1 MSSVSAHSTSDEET
15 LTGAL
20 DLGQSPTLSG
30 NEEEVEDD
38 QAGDYSTRMEELL
51 SDGDDEHGDAET
63 DGDDGGFVYDG
74 VDADQV
80 TGENYRDQLRDVLG
94 PDDSYDDSE
103 EQEVEQALLQ
113 ESNSASNDLPRDV
126 PHVDIQLDVSASTSA
141 SLVMSSLPHS
151 RVGSPAPSGPFLRL
165 PKPFLHP
172 NVSRL
177 RSFTPKGSPAPS
189 TGSPHAQAI
198 NSFSPSPS
206 HFSEISRTSS
216 PSTGNNGPLIG
227 QEREVVRWTSLRS
240 AGSHLYNQ
248 NPAKAS
254 SVLGDPITGAPMV
267 MAANGFICVGTDKG
281 RIFVFDFKQTLKCIC
296 GSDVSGSTV
305 GPVSAVALSNDHTY
319 VASGHTTGYI
329 QLFNLKNP
337 EVAARTVTPVT
348 LTSVTS
354 GRQEGHLPGSRI
366 INISFVAGRHT
377 AVVSADEHGLS
388 FYHSLGKVLFVEA
401 SDTIRIFGN
410 YHGEDAPEAGISG
423 HPADPFSQQNAL
435 DRPSFRRRRR
445 LRNTVL
451 AMSTLPLGPLPHPT
465 DAYQIATL
473 LTPTKLVVVGLKPT
487 PKTWLKIMR
496 DEEQLSSP
504 TYRRRGCLAWFPSV
518 QDSSAEKFDKTVGM
532 KSGKQPRR
540 TPTHPILSYSW
551 GSHIYLLRV
560 HEQKIK
566 QTVLNSRTGKM
577 NEMEVGTLV
586 FEEAGKWMMD
596 DAVLAI
602 QWLNV
607 NQIAIF
613 TASALSIYD
622 VHGMKMIEAVRF
634 DSSSLISPSLGF
646 TGNSSISYSE
656 SVGDIAHSIRTYKGK
671 LFLLG
676 RQELFVGT
684 LLSWADRILS
694 FVEQGDFLSAIDLTR
709 TYYTGE
715 APGNRNGLP
724 EDPEERQIVIADKI
738 HDLMVASSRYAF
750 SEDRMT
756 DGTHASLDGRGVDR
770 TSLFEDLV
778 ATCARACI
786 ALDDFDFL
794 FEELF
799 QQYENSGI
807 YRMFLHQLEPFVL
820 DGSIPSVPPRITQ
833 RLVALH
839 EEDGRPDLAE
849 RIIWHIEP
857 SCLDINQA
865 INLCRAHQLWD
876 ALVYVYTRALRD
888 YVSPIIESLALI
900 RSLQQNPAPTDTVI
914 KNAYKI
920 YSYLATVLC
929 GQIYP
934 SQEPMDPDDAS
945 SAKRDVYS
953 FVFCGHS
960 TTWPAEGGSLILTSQ
975 DESGMEPTYPYAR
988 FLLRF
993 DAESFL
999 HCLDMAFE
1007 DSYLHDFSDMS
1018 RLMIVK
1024 ILLDIMSS
1032 EDLSPSDATFM
1043 NIFIARNV
1051 PKYPHHI
1058 EVPPSV
1064 LHNILTA
1071 LATQPEAETREDR
1084 QLAAE
1089 YLLSVYTPHDGDRVL
1104 QLFEDAGFYRI
1115 LRSRYRHER
1124 RWGSLLNA
1132 FLHDPELHPSEIFSG
1147 LEDVIASSARDN
1159 KKQVP
1164 GDVIDILTTSLDQL
1178 LQADVLATASLLDK
1192 HAPQLHETALGRP
1205 PLSDDRDQFIYL
1217 NHLVPDSEY
1226 DQYSTAP
1233 SSPTHINS
1241 RLRHR
1246 FVGLQCHFAPSG
1258 VIPVLK
1264 RLQDS
1269 IDWPTALNICEEAGA
1284 YDAVIWAVNYNGQP
1298 REALSKA
1305 DAFEKQLTL
1314 DLARTLASP
1323 ATGSTDSVNKCLNDL
1338 QAIGRRGISVC
1349 MEHSSSSSPAEVP
1362 LEDIW
1367 YQLLGSQIHTVQTLS
1382 ACCSTGK
1389 GSDAGLEG
1397 EVLSTLRAIVQE
1409 TFASLVS
1416 VSSTQAVSFPRLF
1429 KRLVD
1434 PAIHSGT
1441 TGILYT
1447 EFRTILTG
1455 MLESYRTDGDMLI
1468 ISKHLIDRDV
1478 FDSVELYA
1486 KEKMRGWAPS
1496 CGVCSSC
1503 GRALLP
1509 SQADVEGV
1517 QIRISRTGTIYHLRC
1532 SALDS

>member
-1 MSSVSAHSTSDEET
+1 MSSALAHSASDEDFSPR
-15 LTGAL
+15 AL
-20 DLGQSPTLSG
+20 NLEQSPTFSG

-38 QAGDYSTRMEELL
+38 QAGGYSTRMEELL
-51 SDGDDEHGDAET
+51 SDGDDEHGDAEA
-63 DGDDGGFVYDG
+63 DDDGGFVYDG

-80 TGENYRDQLRDVLG
+80 TGDNYRDQLRDVLG
-94 PDDSYDDSE
+94 PENSYDESE
-103 EQEVEQALLQ
+103 EQEVELVLLQ
-113 ESNSASNDLPRDV
+113 ENNSASNELPRDV

-141 SLVMSSLPHS
+141 SLVMSSFPHS
-151 RVGSPAPSGPFLRL
+151 RVGSPAPSGPFLQF

-172 NVSRL
+172 DVSRL
-177 RSFTPKGSPAPS
+177 RSFTPKASPTPS
-189 TGSPHAQAI
+189 AGSPHAQAL
-198 NSFSPSPS
+198 NSFSPSLS

-216 PSTGNNGPLIG
+216 PSTGNNGLPIV
-227 QEREVVRWTSLRS
+227 QEREVFRWSSLRS
-240 AGSHLYNQ
+240 AGSQLYNQ
-248 NPAKAS
+248 KPAKAS
-254 SVLGDPITGAPMV
+254 SVLGDPIMGAPMV
-267 MAANGFICVGTDKG
+267 LAVNGFICVGTSKG

-296 GSDVSGSTV
+296 GSDTSGSIV
-305 GPVSAVALSNDHTY
+305 GPVSAVALSNDHTFI
-319 VASGHTTGYI
+319 ASGHTTGYI

-348 LTSVTS
+348 SAAVMS
-354 GRQEGHLPGSRI
+354 GRQEGHLTGSRI

-410 YHGEDAPEAGISG
+410 YHGEEASISG
-423 HPADPFSQQNAL
+423 HPADPLSQQNAL
-435 DRPSFRRRRR
+435 DRPSFRRRRQP
-445 LRNTVL
+445 RNTVL
-451 AMSTLPLGPLPHPT
+451 AMSTLPLGPLPHST
-465 DAYQIATL
+465 DAYQIAAL

-504 TYRRRGCLAWFPSV
+504 AYRRRGCLAWFPSV
-518 QDSSAEKFDKTVGM
+518 QDSSTEKSDKTVGM
-532 KSGKQPRR
+532 KNAKSGKLPRY
-540 TPTHPILSYSW
+540 TPTHPVLSYSW
-551 GSHIYLLRV
+551 GSHVYLLRV

-566 QTVLNSRTGKM
+566 QTVSNSRTGKTS
-577 NEMEVGTLV
+577 EIEVGSLV

-607 NQIAIF
+607 NQMAIF
-613 TASALSIYD
+613 TATALSIYD
-622 VHGMKMIEAVRF
+622 VHGMKMVEAVRF
-634 DSSSLISPSLGF
+634 DSSSLVSPSLGS
-646 TGNSSISYSE
+646 TGNGSISYSE
-656 SVGDIAHSIRTYKGK
+656 SVRDIAHSIRTYKGK
-671 LFLLG
+671 FFLLG

-738 HDLMVASSRYAF
+738 YDLMVASSRYAF

-799 QQYENSGI
+799 QQYENAGI

-820 DGSIPSVPPRITQ
+820 NGSISSMPPRITQ

-839 EEDGRPDLAE
+839 EEDGHPDLAE

-865 INLCRAHQLWD
+865 INLCRTHQLWD

-888 YVSPIIESLALI
+888 YVSPIIEFLALI
-900 RSLQQNPAPTDTVI
+900 RSLQQNPAPTHTVI

-934 SQEPMDPDDAS
+934 SQEPMEPEEAS
-945 SAKRDVYS
+945 FAKRDVYS

-960 TTWPAEGGSLILTSQ
+960 TTWPAEGGNLVLTSQ
-975 DESGMEPTYPYAR
+975 DESGTEPTYPYTR
-988 FLLRF
+988 LLLRF

-1051 PKYPHHI
+1051 PKYPYHI
-1058 EVPPSV
+1058 EVAPSV

-1071 LATQPEAETREDR
+1071 LATQPEVETREDR

-1124 RWGSLLNA
+1124 RWGPLLTA

-1147 LEDVIASSARDN
+1147 LEEAIASAARDN

-1164 GDVIDILTTSLDQL
+1164 GDVINVLTTSLDQL
-1178 LQADVLATASLLDK
+1178 LQVDVFATASLLDK
-1192 HAPQLHETALGRP
+1192 HAPQLHETALERP

-1226 DQYSTAP
+1226 DQYSTTP

-1246 FVGLQCHFAPSG
+1246 FVSLQCRFAPAG
-1258 VIPVLK
+1258 VISVLK
-1264 RLQDS
+1264 RLQDG
-1269 IDWPTALNICEEAGA
+1269 IDWPTALSICEEAGA
-1284 YDAVIWAVNYNGQP
+1284 YDAVIWAVNYSGQP
-1298 REALSKA
+1298 QEALSKA
-1305 DAFEKQLTL
+1305 DVFEKQLTL

-1323 ATGSTDSVNKCLNDL
+1323 APGSTDSVNKCLNDL

-1447 EFRTILTG
+1447 EFRAILTG

-1478 FDSVELYA
+1478 FDYVELYA

-1503 GRALLP
+1503 GRTLLP

-1517 QIRISRTGTIYHLRC
+1517 QIRLSRTGTIYHLRC

>member
-1 MSSVSAHSTSDEET
+1 
-15 LTGAL
+15 
-20 DLGQSPTLSG
+20 
-30 NEEEVEDD
+30 
-38 QAGDYSTRMEELL
+38 
-51 SDGDDEHGDAET
+51 
-63 DGDDGGFVYDG
+63 
-74 VDADQV
+74 
-80 TGENYRDQLRDVLG
+80 
-94 PDDSYDDSE
+94 
-103 EQEVEQALLQ
+103 
-113 ESNSASNDLPRDV
+113 
-126 PHVDIQLDVSASTSA
+126 
-141 SLVMSSLPHS
+141 
-151 RVGSPAPSGPFLRL
+151 
-165 PKPFLHP
+165 
-172 NVSRL
+172 
-177 RSFTPKGSPAPS
+177 
-189 TGSPHAQAI
+189 
-198 NSFSPSPS
+198 
-206 HFSEISRTSS
+206 
-216 PSTGNNGPLIG
+216 
-227 QEREVVRWTSLRS
+227 
-240 AGSHLYNQ
+240 
-248 NPAKAS
+248 
-254 SVLGDPITGAPMV
+254 
-267 MAANGFICVGTDKG
+267 
-281 RIFVFDFKQTLKCIC
+281 
-296 GSDVSGSTV
+296 
-305 GPVSAVALSNDHTY
+305 
-319 VASGHTTGYI
+319 
-329 QLFNLKNP
+329 
-337 EVAARTVTPVT
+337 
-348 LTSVTS
+348 
-354 GRQEGHLPGSRI
+354 
-366 INISFVAGRHT
+366 
-377 AVVSADEHGLS
+377 VVSADEHGLS

-401 SDTIRIFGN
+401 SDTIRSFGN
-410 YHGEDAPEAGISG
+410 YHGEDAPEASISS
-423 HPADPFSQQNAL
+423 HPAEPLSQQNML

-445 LRNTVL
+445 PRNTIL

-504 TYRRRGCLAWFPSV
+504 AYRRRGCLAWFPSV
-518 QDSSAEKFDKTVGM
+518 QDSSTEKSENTVGTKNA
-532 KSGKQPRR
+532 KSGNRPRP
-540 TPTHPILSYSW
+540 TPTHPVLSYSW

-566 QTVLNSRTGKM
+566 QAVSNSRTGKTS
-577 NEMEVGTLV
+577 EIEVGTLV
-586 FEEAGKWMMD
+586 FEEAGKWIMD
-596 DAVLAI
+596 DVVLAI

-607 NQIAIF
+607 NQVAIF
-613 TASALSIYD
+613 TPSALSIYD
-622 VHGMKMIEAVRF
+622 VHIMKMVETVRF
-634 DSSSLISPSLGF
+634 DSSSLVSPSLSF
-646 TGNSSISYSE
+646 TGNGSISYSE
-656 SVGDIAHSIRTYKGK
+656 SVRDIAHSIRTYKGK
-671 LFLLG
+671 LFLL
-676 RQELFVGT
+676 ELSVGT

-724 EDPEERQIVIADKI
+724 EDPQERQIVIADKI
-738 HDLMVASSRYAF
+738 YDLMVASSRYAF

-799 QQYENSGI
+799 QEYENAGI

-865 INLCRAHQLWD
+865 INLCRTHQLWD

-900 RSLQQNPAPTDTVI
+900 RSLQQNPAPADTVI

-934 SQEPMDPDDAS
+934 SQEPMEPDEAS
-945 SAKRDVYS
+945 FAKKDVYS
-953 FVFCGHS
+953 FLFSGH
-960 TTWPAEGGSLILTSQ
+960 TTIWPTEGGNLVLTSQ

-988 FLLRF
+988 FLLHF

-1007 DSYLHDFSDMS
+1007 DSYLHDFPGMS
-1018 RLMIVK
+1018 RLMIVR

-1051 PKYPHHI
+1051 PKYPYHI
-1058 EVPPSV
+1058 EVAPSV

-1071 LATQPEAETREDR
+1071 LATQPEVETREDR
-1084 QLAAE
+1084 QLAVE

-1115 LRSRYRHER
+1115 LRNRYRHER
-1124 RWGSLLNA
+1124 CWGPLLTA
-1132 FLHDPELHPSEIFSG
+1132 FLHDPELHPSEVFSG
-1147 LEDVIASSARDN
+1147 LEEAIAISARDN

-1164 GDVIDILTTSLDQL
+1164 GDVINVLTTSLDQL
-1178 LQADVLATASLLDK
+1178 LQSDVLATASLLNK
-1192 HAPQLHETALGRP
+1192 YAPQLHETALERP
-1205 PLSDDRDQFIYL
+1205 PLSDARDQFIYL

-1226 DQYSTAP
+1226 EQYSTTP

-1246 FVGLQCHFAPSG
+1246 FISLQCRFAPSG
-1258 VIPVLK
+1258 VISVLK
-1264 RLQDS
+1264 RLQDG
-1269 IDWPTALNICEEAGA
+1269 IDWPTALSICEEAGA
-1284 YDAVIWAVNYNGQP
+1284 YDAVIWAVNYSGQP
-1298 REALSKA
+1298 RKALSKA
-1305 DAFEKQLTL
+1305 DVYEKQLTL
-1314 DLARTLASP
+1314 DLARALASP
-1323 ATGSTDSVNKCLNDL
+1323 APGSTDLVNKYLNDL
-1338 QAIGRRGISVC
+1338 QVIGRRGISVC

-1382 ACCSTGK
+1382 ASCSTSK

-1447 EFRTILTG
+1447 EFRAILTG

-1503 GRALLP
+1503 GQNLLP
-1509 SQADVEGV
+1509 SQADVEN
-1517 QIRISRTGTIYHLRC
+1517 IRIRLSRTGTIHHLRC
-1532 SALDS
+1532 STLDS

>member
-1 MSSVSAHSTSDEET
+1 MSSASVHSANDEEFSPR
-15 LTGAL
+15 AL
-20 DLGQSPTLSG
+20 DLEQSPTFSG
-30 NEEEVEDD
+30 NEEDAEDD
-38 QAGDYSTRMEELL
+38 EGGGYSTRMEELL
-51 SDGDDEHGDAET
+51 SDGDAEAEE
-63 DGDDGGFVYDG
+63 DGGGFVYDG

-80 TGENYRDQLRDVLG
+80 TGDNYRDQLRDVLG
-94 PDDSYDDSE
+94 PEDSYDHDESE

-113 ESNSASNDLPRDV
+113 ENSSTSNEMPRDV
-126 PHVDIQLDVSASTSA
+126 PRVDIQLDVTAPTSA

-151 RVGSPAPSGPFLRL
+151 RVGSPAPNGPFLQF

-177 RSFTPKGSPAPS
+177 RSPAPS
-189 TGSPHAQAI
+189 TESPHAQAI
-198 NSFSPSPS
+198 NSSSPSPS
-206 HFSEISRTSS
+206 QFSEISRTSS
-216 PSTGNNGPLIG
+216 PSTGNNGLLIG
-227 QEREVVRWTSLRS
+227 QEREVFRWSSLRS

-248 NPAKAS
+248 KPAKAS
-254 SVLGDPITGAPMV
+254 SVLGDIIAGAPMV
-267 MAANGFICVGTDKG
+267 LAANGFICVGTDKG
-281 RIFVFDFKQTLKCIC
+281 RIFVFDFKQSLKCIC
-296 GSDVSGSTV
+296 GSDSSGSIL
-305 GPVSAVALSNDHTY
+305 GPVSAVALSNDHTF

-348 LTSVTS
+348 LAAITS
-354 GRQEGHLPGSRI
+354 GRQEGHLSGSRI
-366 INISFVAGRHT
+366 ISISFVAGRHT

-388 FYHSLGKVLFVEA
+388 FYHSLGKVLFVDA

-410 YHGEDAPEAGISG
+410 YHGEDAPEASISG
-423 HPADPFSQQNAL
+423 HPADPLSQQNAVN
-435 DRPSFRRRRR
+435 RTSFRRRRR
-445 LRNTVL
+445 PHNTIL
-451 AMSTLPLGPLPHPT
+451 AMSTLPLGPLPHST
-465 DAYQIATL
+465 DAYQISAL
-473 LTPTKLVVVGLKPT
+473 LTPTKLVVVGLQPT

-496 DEEQLSSP
+496 DEEQLSFP
-504 TYRRRGCLAWFPSV
+504 AHRRRGCLAWFPSV
-518 QDSSAEKFDKTVGM
+518 EDISTEKLDKTM
-532 KSGKQPRR
+532 GKKNVKDGKRSQH
-540 TPTHPILSYSW
+540 TPTHPVLSYSW
-551 GSHIYLLRV
+551 GGHVYLLRV

-566 QTVLNSRTGKM
+566 QTVLNSRTGKT
-577 NEMEVGTLV
+577 NEVEVGTLV

-607 NQIAIF
+607 NQMAIF
-613 TASALSIYD
+613 TASTLSIYD
-622 VHGMKMIEAVRF
+622 VHGMKVVEAVRF
-634 DSSSLISPSLGF
+634 DSSSLVSPSLGS
-646 TGNSSISYSE
+646 TGNGSVSYSE
-656 SVGDIAHSIRTYKGK
+656 SVRDIAHSIRTYKGK

-676 RQELFVGT
+676 RQELLVGT

-799 QQYENSGI
+799 QQYENAGI

-820 DGSIPSVPPRITQ
+820 NGGIPSVPPRITQ

-865 INLCRAHQLWD
+865 INLCRTHQLWD

-900 RSLQQNPAPTDTVI
+900 RSLQQNPAPTDTII

-929 GQIYP
+929 GKIYP
-934 SQEPMDPDDAS
+934 SQEPMEPDEAS
-945 SAKRDVYS
+945 FAKRDVYS

-960 TTWPAEGGSLILTSQ
+960 TVWPAEGGNLVLTSQ

-988 FLLRF
+988 LLLRF

-999 HCLDMAFE
+999 DCLDMAFE
-1007 DSYLHDFSDMS
+1007 DSYLHDFPDMS
-1018 RLMIVK
+1018 RLMIVR

-1032 EDLSPSDATFM
+1032 EDLSPSDTTFM

-1051 PKYPHHI
+1051 PKYPYHI
-1058 EVPPSV
+1058 EVAPSI
-1064 LHNILTA
+1064 LHNILIA
-1071 LATQPEAETREDR
+1071 LATQPEVETREDR

-1089 YLLSVYTPHDGDRVL
+1089 YLLSVYTPHDGDRIL

-1115 LRSRYRHER
+1115 LRSRYRHEL
-1124 RWGSLLNA
+1124 RWGPLLTA
-1132 FLHDPELHPSEIFSG
+1132 FLHDPELRPSEIFSG
-1147 LEDVIASSARDN
+1147 LEEAIASSARDN

-1164 GDVIDILTTSLDQL
+1164 GDVINTLAISLDQL

-1192 HAPQLHETALGRP
+1192 HAPQLHETALQRP
-1205 PLSDDRDQFIYL
+1205 PLSDDRDQFVYL
-1217 NHLVPDSEY
+1217 NHLIPDSEY
-1226 DQYSTAP
+1226 DQYSTTP
-1233 SSPTHINS
+1233 SFPTRING
-1241 RLRHR
+1241 RLRHH
-1246 FVGLQCHFAPSG
+1246 FVSLQCRFSPSG

-1264 RLQDS
+1264 RLQDD
-1269 IDWPTALNICEEAGA
+1269 IDWPMALGICEEAGA
-1284 YDAVIWAVNYNGQP
+1284 YDAVIWALNYIGQP

-1305 DAFEKQLTL
+1305 DTFEKQLTL

-1323 ATGSTDSVNKCLNDL
+1323 VPGSTESVNKYLNDL

-1367 YQLLGSQIHTVQTLS
+1367 YQLLASQIHTVQTLS
-1382 ACCSTGK
+1382 ACYSTGK
-1389 GSDAGLEG
+1389 GSDAGLES

-1441 TGILYT
+1441 TGILYA

-1496 CGVCSSC
+1496 CSVCSSC
-1503 GRALLP
+1503 GRTLLP

-1517 QIRISRTGTIYHLRC
+1517 QIRLSRTGTIYHLRC

>member
-1 MSSVSAHSTSDEET
+1 M
-15 LTGAL
+15 
-20 DLGQSPTLSG
+20 
-30 NEEEVEDD
+30 
-38 QAGDYSTRMEELL
+38 
-51 SDGDDEHGDAET
+51 
-63 DGDDGGFVYDG
+63 
-74 VDADQV
+74 
-80 TGENYRDQLRDVLG
+80 VL
-94 PDDSYDDSE
+94 
-103 EQEVEQALLQ
+103 
-113 ESNSASNDLPRDV
+113 
-126 PHVDIQLDVSASTSA
+126 
-141 SLVMSSLPHS
+141 
-151 RVGSPAPSGPFLRL
+151 
-165 PKPFLHP
+165 
-172 NVSRL
+172 
-177 RSFTPKGSPAPS
+177 
-189 TGSPHAQAI
+189 
-198 NSFSPSPS
+198 
-206 HFSEISRTSS
+206 
-216 PSTGNNGPLIG
+216 
-227 QEREVVRWTSLRS
+227 
-240 AGSHLYNQ
+240 
-248 NPAKAS
+248 
-254 SVLGDPITGAPMV
+254 
-267 MAANGFICVGTDKG
+267 AANGFICVGTDKG
-281 RIFVFDFKQTLKCIC
+281 RILVFDFTQSLKCIC
-296 GSDVSGSTV
+296 GSESSGSTL
-305 GPVSAVALSNDHTY
+305 GPVSAVALSNDHTF

-337 EVAARTVTPVT
+337 EVAARTVTPVA
-348 LTSVTS
+348 LAAVTS

-366 INISFVAGRHT
+366 ISISFVAGRHT

-410 YHGEDAPEAGISG
+410 YHGEDASEASISS
-423 HPADPFSQQNAL
+423 HPADPLFQQNAL
-435 DRPSFRRRRR
+435 NRPSFRRRRR
-445 LRNTVL
+445 PRHTIL
-451 AMSTLPLGPLPHPT
+451 AMSTLPLGPLPHST
-465 DAYQIATL
+465 DAYQIAAL
-473 LTPTKLVVVGLKPT
+473 LTPTKLVVVGMQPT

-496 DEEQLSSP
+496 DEEEFLSP

-518 QDSSAEKFDKTVGM
+518 QESSTEKLDKAAGV
-532 KSGKQPRR
+532 KNARSGKQSQR
-540 TPTHPILSYSW
+540 TPTHPVLSYSW
-551 GSHIYLLRV
+551 GSHVYLLRV
-560 HEQKIK
+560 YERKIK
-566 QTVLNSRTGKM
+566 QAVLNSRTGKTS
-577 NEMEVGTLV
+577 EVEVGTLV
-586 FEEAGKWMMD
+586 FEELGKWMMD

-607 NQIAIF
+607 NQMAIF
-613 TASALSIYD
+613 TANALSIYD
-622 VHGMKMIEAVRF
+622 VHGMKMVEAVRF
-634 DSSSLISPSLGF
+634 DSSSLVLPSLSS
-646 TGNSSISYSE
+646 TGNGSMSYSE
-656 SVGDIAHSIRTYKGK
+656 SVRDIAHSIRTYKGK

-694 FVEQGDFLSAIDLTR
+694 FVGQGDFLSAIDLTR

-724 EDPEERQIVIADKI
+724 EDPDERQIVIADKI
-738 HDLMVASSRYAF
+738 YDLMVASSRYTF

-786 ALDDFDFL
+786 ALNDFDFL

-799 QQYENSGI
+799 QQYENAGI
-807 YRMFLHQLEPFVL
+807 HRMFLHQLEPFVL
-820 DGSIPSVPPRITQ
+820 NGSLPSVPPRITQ

-865 INLCRAHQLWD
+865 INLCRTHQLWD

-888 YVSPIIESLALI
+888 YVSPIIEFLALI
-900 RSLQQNPAPTDTVI
+900 RSLRQDPAPTDTVI
-914 KNAYKI
+914 NNAYKI
-920 YSYLATVLC
+920 YSYLAAVLC

-934 SQEPMDPDDAS
+934 SQEPMEPDEAS
-945 SAKRDVYS
+945 SAKRAVYS

-960 TTWPAEGGSLILTSQ
+960 TIWPAEGGNLVLTSQ
-975 DESGMEPTYPYAR
+975 DESGIEPTYPYAR
-988 FLLRF
+988 ILLRF

-999 HCLDMAFE
+999 NCLDMTFE
-1007 DSYLHDFSDMS
+1007 DSYLHDFPDMS
-1018 RLMIVK
+1018 RLMIVR

-1032 EDLSPSDATFM
+1032 DDLSPSDATFM

-1058 EVPPSV
+1058 EVAPSV
-1064 LHNILTA
+1064 LHNILIA

-1089 YLLSVYTPHDGDRVL
+1089 YLLSVYTPHDGDRIL

-1115 LRSRYRHER
+1115 LRSRYHHEH
-1124 RWGSLLNA
+1124 RWGPLLTA
-1132 FLHDPELHPSEIFSG
+1132 FLHDPELRTSEIFSG
-1147 LEDVIASSARDN
+1147 LEEAIASSARDN
-1159 KKQVP
+1159 KKQIP
-1164 GDVIDILTTSLDQL
+1164 DDVINTLTISLDQL

-1192 HAPQLHETALGRP
+1192 HIPQLHEIALERP

-1226 DQYSTAP
+1226 DRYSTTP
-1233 SSPTHINS
+1233 SFPTRINS

-1246 FVGLQCHFAPSG
+1246 FVSLQCRFSPSN

-1264 RLQDS
+1264 RLQDG
-1269 IDWPTALNICEEAGA
+1269 IDWPTALSICEEAGA
-1284 YDAVIWAVNYNGQP
+1284 YDAVIWALNSNGQP
-1298 REALSKA
+1298 QEALSKA
-1305 DAFEKQLTL
+1305 DIFEKQLTL
-1314 DLARTLASP
+1314 DLARALASP
-1323 ATGSTDSVNKCLNDL
+1323 VPGSTDSVNKYLNDL

-1389 GSDAGLEG
+1389 GSDAELEG

-1441 TGILYT
+1441 TGMLYT
-1447 EFRTILTG
+1447 EFRAILTG

-1478 FDSVELYA
+1478 FDSVELYT
-1486 KEKMRGWAPS
+1486 KEKMHGWAPS
-1496 CGVCSSC
+1496 CGVCSLC
-1503 GRALLP
+1503 GRTLLL
-1509 SQADVEGV
+1509 SRADVESG
-1517 QIRISRTGTIYHLRC
+1517 QIRLSRTGTIYHLKC

>member
-1 MSSVSAHSTSDEET
+1 
-15 LTGAL
+15 
-20 DLGQSPTLSG
+20 
-30 NEEEVEDD
+30 
-38 QAGDYSTRMEELL
+38 
-51 SDGDDEHGDAET
+51 
-63 DGDDGGFVYDG
+63 
-74 VDADQV
+74 
-80 TGENYRDQLRDVLG
+80 
-94 PDDSYDDSE
+94 
-103 EQEVEQALLQ
+103 
-113 ESNSASNDLPRDV
+113 
-126 PHVDIQLDVSASTSA
+126 
-141 SLVMSSLPHS
+141 MSSLPPS
-151 RVGSPAPSGPFLRL
+151 RVGSPAPNGPFAPF
-165 PKPFLHP
+165 PKSFLHP

-177 RSFTPKGSPAPS
+177 RSFTPRGSPAPS

-206 HFSEISRTSS
+206 HFSEISRASS
-216 PSTGNNGPLIG
+216 PSAGHKGLLIG
-227 QEREVVRWTSLRS
+227 HEREVFRWSSLRS
-240 AGSHLYNQ
+240 AGSQFYNQ
-248 NPAKAS
+248 KPSKAS
-254 SVLGDPITGAPMV
+254 TILGAPLTGAPMV
-267 MAANGFICVGTDKG
+267 LTANGFICVGTDKG

-296 GSDVSGSTV
+296 GSDSSGSAV
-305 GPVSAVALSNDHTY
+305 GSVSAIALSNDHTF
-319 VASGHTTGYI
+319 VASGHSTGYI
-329 QLFNLKNP
+329 QLFDLKNP
-337 EVAARTVTPVT
+337 EVAARTVTPAT
-348 LTSVTS
+348 LAAVTS

-410 YHGEDAPEAGISG
+410 YHGEDALEASISG
-423 HPADPFSQQNAL
+423 HPTDPLSQQNAL
-435 DRPSFRRRRR
+435 DQPSFRRRRR
-445 LRNTVL
+445 PRNTVL

-465 DAYQIATL
+465 DTYQVVAL
-473 LTPTKLVVVGLKPT
+473 LTPTKLVIVGLKPT
-487 PKTWLKIMR
+487 PKTWLKLMR

-504 TYRRRGCLAWFPSV
+504 GYRRRGCLAWFPSV
-518 QDSSAEKFDKTVGM
+518 QDSSTEKMSVKDAR
-532 KSGKQPRR
+532 SGKQPRR
-540 TPTHPILSYSW
+540 PPTHPVLSYSW
-551 GSHIYLLRV
+551 GSHVYLLRV
-560 HEQKIK
+560 YEQKTI
-566 QTVLNSRTGKM
+566 QIVSNSRTGKSS
-577 NEMEVGTLV
+577 EVEVGTLV
-586 FEEAGKWMMD
+586 FEEAGKWTMD

-607 NQIAIF
+607 HQLALF
-613 TASALSIYD
+613 TASTLSVYD
-622 VHGMKMIEAVRF
+622 VHGMKMVEVVQF
-634 DSSSLISPSLGF
+634 DSSSLVSPSLGY
-646 TGNSSISYSE
+646 TSNGSISYSE
-656 SVGDIAHSIRTYKGK
+656 SVRDIAHSIRTYKGK

-694 FVEQGDFLSAIDLTR
+694 FVEQGDFLSAIELTR

-724 EDPEERQIVIADKI
+724 EDPEERQNVIADKI

-778 ATCARACI
+778 ATCARASI

-799 QQYENSGI
+799 QQYENAGI
-807 YRMFLHQLEPFVL
+807 HRMFLHQLEPFVL
-820 DGSIPSVPPRITQ
+820 DGSIPLVPPRITQ

-839 EEDGRPDLAE
+839 DEDGRPDLAE

-865 INLCRAHQLWD
+865 INLCRTHQLWD

-888 YVSPIIESLALI
+888 YVSPIVEFLGLI
-900 RSLQQNPAPTDTVI
+900 RSLQQNSTPTDAVI

-934 SQEPMDPDDAS
+934 SQEPLEADEALL
-945 SAKRDVYS
+945 AKRDAYS

-960 TTWPAEGGSLILTSQ
+960 TVWPAEGGSLILTSHE
-975 DESGMEPTYPYAR
+975 ESGMEPTYPYAR
-988 FLLRF
+988 LLLRF

-1007 DSYLHDFSDMS
+1007 DSYLNESSHDMS

-1032 EDLSPSDATFM
+1032 EDLSPSDVTFI

-1051 PKYPHHI
+1051 PKYPQFI
-1058 EVPPSV
+1058 QVAPSV
-1064 LHNILTA
+1064 LHNILTV
-1071 LATQPEAETREDR
+1071 LATQPEVETREDR

-1089 YLLSVYTPHDGDRVL
+1089 YLLSVYTPHDGDRLL

-1115 LRSRYRHER
+1115 LRSWYRHER
-1124 RWGSLLNA
+1124 HWGPLLTA
-1132 FLHDPELHPSEIFSG
+1132 FLHDPELRPSEIFSG
-1147 LEDVIASSARDN
+1147 FEEVIASSARDN

-1164 GDVIDILTTSLDQL
+1164 GDVINILTTSLNEL
-1178 LQADVLATASLLDK
+1178 LQADILATAALLDK
-1192 HAPQLHETALGRP
+1192 HAPQLHETALGSP
-1205 PLSDDRDQFIYL
+1205 HLSDDHDQFIYL
-1217 NHLVPDSEY
+1217 NHLIPDSEH
-1226 DQYSTAP
+1226 DQYSPTP
-1233 SSPTHINS
+1233 NSPTHMNS
-1241 RLRHR
+1241 RLCHR
-1246 FVGLQCHFAPSG
+1246 FVRLQCRFAPSG
-1258 VIPVLK
+1258 VIDVLK
-1264 RLQDS
+1264 RLQDG
-1269 IDWPTALNICEEAGA
+1269 IDWSTALSICEETEA
-1284 YDAVIWAVNYNGQP
+1284 YDAVIWAVNYRGQP

-1305 DAFEKQLTL
+1305 DVFEKQLTL

-1323 ATGSTDSVNKCLNDL
+1323 AAGSTDSVYKCLNDL
-1338 QAIGRRGISVC
+1338 QAIGRCGISVC
-1349 MEHSSSSSPAEVP
+1349 MEHSSLSSPAEVP

-1367 YQLLGSQIHTVQTLS
+1367 YQLLSSQIHTVQTLS

-1389 GSDAGLEG
+1389 GSDTGLEG
-1397 EVLSTLRAIVQE
+1397 EVLLTLRAIVQE

-1434 PAIHSGT
+1434 PTVHSGT
-1441 TGILYT
+1441 TGTPYT
-1447 EFRTILTG
+1447 EFRAILTG

-1486 KEKMRGWAPS
+1486 KEKMRGWTSS

-1503 GRALLP
+1503 GRTLLP
-1509 SQADVEGV
+1509 SHTDVESV
-1517 QIRISRTGTIYHLRC
+1517 QVRLSRTGTIYHLRC
-1532 SALDS
+1532 LTSDF

>member
-1 MSSVSAHSTSDEET
+1 MC
-15 LTGAL
+15 
-20 DLGQSPTLSG
+20 
-30 NEEEVEDD
+30 
-38 QAGDYSTRMEELL
+38 
-51 SDGDDEHGDAET
+51 
-63 DGDDGGFVYDG
+63 
-74 VDADQV
+74 
-80 TGENYRDQLRDVLG
+80 
-94 PDDSYDDSE
+94 
-103 EQEVEQALLQ
+103 
-113 ESNSASNDLPRDV
+113 
-126 PHVDIQLDVSASTSA
+126 
-141 SLVMSSLPHS
+141 SLPPS
-151 RVGSPAPSGPFLRL
+151 RVGSPVPNGPFALF

-177 RSFTPKGSPAPS
+177 RSFTPRGSPALS
-189 TGSPHAQAI
+189 AGSPHAQPI

-206 HFSEISRTSS
+206 HFSEISRASS
-216 PSTGNNGPLIG
+216 PSAGHKGLLIG
-227 QEREVVRWTSLRS
+227 HEREVFRWSSLGS
-240 AGSHLYNQ
+240 AGSHFYDQ
-248 NPAKAS
+248 KPSKAS
-254 SVLGDPITGAPMV
+254 TVLGAPLTGAPMV
-267 MAANGFICVGTDKG
+267 LTANGFICVGTDKG

-296 GSDVSGSTV
+296 GNDSSASTV
-305 GPVSAVALSNDHTY
+305 GPISAIALSNDHTF

-329 QLFNLKNP
+329 QLFDLKNP
-337 EVAARTVTPVT
+337 EVAARTVTPAT
-348 LTSVTS
+348 LAAVTS
-354 GRQEGHLPGSRI
+354 GRQEGHIPNSRI
-366 INISFVAGRHT
+366 INVSFVAGRHT
-377 AVVSADEHGLS
+377 AVVSADEYGLS

-410 YHGEDAPEAGISG
+410 YHGEDAPEVSISG
-423 HPADPFSQQNAL
+423 HPADPSSQQNAL
-435 DRPSFRRRRR
+435 SRPSFRRRRR
-445 LRNTVL
+445 PRNTVL

-465 DAYQIATL
+465 DAYQIVAL
-473 LTPTKLVVVGLKPT
+473 LTPTKLVIVGLKPN
-487 PKTWLKIMR
+487 PKTWLKLMR
-496 DEEQLSSP
+496 DEGQLSSP
-504 TYRRRGCLAWFPSV
+504 GYRRRGCLAWFPSV
-518 QDSSAEKFDKTVGM
+518 QDSSTEKSDKTVNT
-532 KSGKQPRR
+532 KNPRSGKQPGRP
-540 TPTHPILSYSW
+540 PTHPVLSYSW
-551 GSHIYLLRV
+551 GSHVYLLRV
-560 HEQKIK
+560 YEQKTK
-566 QTVLNSRTGKM
+566 QTVSNSRTGKTS
-577 NEMEVGTLV
+577 EVEVGTLV
-586 FEEAGKWMMD
+586 FEEAGQWTMD
-596 DAVLAI
+596 DIVLAI

-607 NQIAIF
+607 NQLAVF
-613 TASALSIYD
+613 TASALSVYD
-622 VHGMKMIEAVRF
+622 VHGVKMVEAVQF
-634 DSSSLISPSLGF
+634 DSSSLVSPSLGY
-646 TGNSSISYSE
+646 TGNGSMSYSE
-656 SVGDIAHSIRTYKGK
+656 SVRDIAHSIRTYKGK

-694 FVEQGDFLSAIDLTR
+694 FVEQGNFLSAIELTR

-786 ALDDFDFL
+786 ALNDFDFL

-799 QQYENSGI
+799 QQYENAGI

-820 DGSIPSVPPRITQ
+820 DGSIPLVPPRITQ

-839 EEDGRPDLAE
+839 DENGRPDLAE

-865 INLCRAHQLWD
+865 INLCRTHQLWD

-888 YVSPIIESLALI
+888 YVSPIVEFLGII
-900 RSLQQNPAPTDTVI
+900 RSLQQNPTPTDTVI

-934 SQEPMDPDDAS
+934 SQEPLEAAEALL
-945 SAKRDVYS
+945 AKRDAYS

-960 TTWPAEGGSLILTSQ
+960 TVWPVEGGSLVLTSQ
-975 DESGMEPTYPYAR
+975 EESGVEPTYPYTR
-988 FLLRF
+988 LLLRF

-999 HCLDMAFE
+999 HCLDIAFE
-1007 DSYLHDFSDMS
+1007 DSYLNESSHDMS

-1032 EDLSPSDATFM
+1032 EDLSPSDVTFI

-1051 PKYPHHI
+1051 PKYPQFI
-1058 EVPPSV
+1058 QVAPSV

-1071 LATQPEAETREDR
+1071 LATQPEVETREDR

-1089 YLLSVYTPHDGDRVL
+1089 YLLSVYTPHDGDRL
-1104 QLFEDAGFYRI
+1104 LRLFEDAGFYRI
-1115 LRSRYRHER
+1115 LRSWYRHER
-1124 RWGSLLNA
+1124 HWGPLLTA
-1132 FLHDPELHPSEIFSG
+1132 FLHDPELRPSEIFSG
-1147 LEDVIASSARDN
+1147 FQEVITSSARDN

-1164 GDVIDILTTSLDQL
+1164 SNVIDILTTSLDEL
-1178 LQADVLATASLLDK
+1178 LQADILATAALLDK
-1192 HAPQLHETALGRP
+1192 HVPQLHETALESP
-1205 PLSDDRDQFIYL
+1205 PLSNDRDQFIYL
-1217 NHLVPDSEY
+1217 NHLVFDSEY
-1226 DQYSTAP
+1226 DQYSSTP
-1233 SSPTHINS
+1233 SSPSHLNS

-1246 FVGLQCHFAPSG
+1246 FIRLQCGFAPSA
-1258 VIPVLK
+1258 VIDVLK
-1264 RLQDS
+1264 RLQDG
-1269 IDWPTALNICEEAGA
+1269 IDWSTALSICEEAGA
-1284 YDAVIWAVNYNGQP
+1284 YDAVIWAVNYRGQP

-1305 DAFEKQLTL
+1305 DVFEKQLTL

-1323 ATGSTDSVNKCLNDL
+1323 APGSTDSVYKCLNDL
-1338 QAIGRRGISVC
+1338 QTIGRRGISVC
-1349 MEHSSSSSPAEVP
+1349 MEHSSLSSPAEVP

-1367 YQLLGSQIHTVQTLS
+1367 YQLLSSQIHTVQTLS
-1382 ACCSTGK
+1382 TCCSTGQ
-1389 GSDAGLEG
+1389 GSDAGLES

-1434 PAIHSGT
+1434 PTVHSGT
-1441 TGILYT
+1441 TGTPYT
-1447 EFRTILTG
+1447 EFRAILTG

-1486 KEKMRGWAPS
+1486 KEKMRGWTSS

-1503 GRALLP
+1503 GRTLLP
-1509 SQADVEGV
+1509 SQADVESV
-1517 QIRISRTGTIYHLRC
+1517 QVRLSRTGTIYHLKC
-1532 SALDS
+1532 LTSES

>member
-1 MSSVSAHSTSDEET
+1 
-15 LTGAL
+15 
-20 DLGQSPTLSG
+20 
-30 NEEEVEDD
+30 
-38 QAGDYSTRMEELL
+38 
-51 SDGDDEHGDAET
+51 
-63 DGDDGGFVYDG
+63 
-74 VDADQV
+74 
-80 TGENYRDQLRDVLG
+80 
-94 PDDSYDDSE
+94 
-103 EQEVEQALLQ
+103 
-113 ESNSASNDLPRDV
+113 
-126 PHVDIQLDVSASTSA
+126 
-141 SLVMSSLPHS
+141 MSSLPPS
-151 RVGSPAPSGPFLRL
+151 RVGSPAPNGPFIQF

-177 RSFTPKGSPAPS
+177 RSFTPRSSSAPS
-189 TGSPHAQAI
+189 TGSPHAQPLI
-198 NSFSPSPS
+198 NFSPSPS

-216 PSTGNNGPLIG
+216 PSAGHNGLLTG
-227 QEREVVRWTSLRS
+227 QEREVFRWSSLRS

-248 NPAKAS
+248 KPGKAS
-254 SVLGDPITGAPMV
+254 AVLGDLLTGAPMV
-267 MAANGFICVGTDKG
+267 LTANGFICVGTDKG
-281 RIFVFDFKQTLKCIC
+281 RIFVFDFKQTLKYIC
-296 GSDVSGSTV
+296 GSDSSGSTA
-305 GPVSAVALSNDHTY
+305 GPVSAIALSNDHTF

-329 QLFNLKNP
+329 QLFNLKTP

-348 LTSVTS
+348 LAAVTS

-366 INISFVAGRHT
+366 ISISFVAGRHT

-410 YHGEDAPEAGISG
+410 YHGEDAAEASVSG
-423 HPADPFSQQNAL
+423 HPANPSSQQNAL
-435 DRPSFRRRRR
+435 DHLSFRRRRR
-445 LRNTVL
+445 PRNTVL
-451 AMSTLPLGPLPHPT
+451 AMTTLPLGPLPHPT
-465 DAYQIATL
+465 DVYQIVTL

-504 TYRRRGCLAWFPSV
+504 AYRRRGCLAWFPSV
-518 QDSSAEKFDKTVGM
+518 QDSSTEKSDKTVSM
-532 KSGKQPRR
+532 KNAKSGKQPQRP
-540 TPTHPILSYSW
+540 PTHPVLSYSW
-551 GSHIYLLRV
+551 GSHVYLLRV
-560 HEQKIK
+560 HEQKTK
-566 QTVLNSRTGKM
+566 QTVSNSRTGKTS
-577 NEMEVGTLV
+577 EVEVGTLV
-586 FEEAGKWMMD
+586 FEEVGKWLMD

-607 NQIAIF
+607 NQLAIF

-622 VHGMKMIEAVRF
+622 AHGMKIVEAVRF
-634 DSSSLISPSLGF
+634 DSSSLVSPSLGQ
-646 TGNSSISYSE
+646 TGNGSISYSD
-656 SVGDIAHSIRTYKGK
+656 SVRDIAHSIRTYKGK

-694 FVEQGDFLSAIDLTR
+694 FVEQGDFLSAIELTR

-724 EDPEERQIVIADKI
+724 EDPEERQTVIADKI
-738 HDLMVASSRYAF
+738 HDLMMASSRFTF

-794 FEELF
+794 FEGLF
-799 QQYENSGI
+799 QQYEDAGI
-807 YRMFLHQLEPFVL
+807 HRMFLHQLEPFVL
-820 DGSIPSVPPRITQ
+820 DGSIPLVPPRITQ

-839 EEDGRPDLAE
+839 EEGGRPDLAE

-865 INLCRAHQLWD
+865 INLCRTHQLWD

-888 YVSPIIESLALI
+888 YVSPIIEFLALI
-900 RSLQQNPAPTDTVI
+900 RSLYQNPAPTDTVI

-934 SQEPMDPDDAS
+934 SQEPLEPDEAS
-945 SAKRDVYS
+945 FAKRDVYS
-953 FVFCGHS
+953 FIFCGHS
-960 TTWPAEGGSLILTSQ
+960 TTWPAEEGNLVLTSQ
-975 DESGMEPTYPYAR
+975 DENGMEPTYPYAR
-988 FLLRF
+988 LLLRF

-1007 DSYLHDFSDMS
+1007 DSYLHESSDMS
-1018 RLMIVK
+1018 RLMIVR

-1032 EDLSPSDATFM
+1032 EDLSPSGVTFM

-1051 PKYPHHI
+1051 PKYPQYLQDFI
-1058 EVPPSV
+1058 APSV
-1064 LHNILTA
+1064 LHNVLTA
-1071 LATQPEAETREDR
+1071 LATQPEVETREDR

-1089 YLLSVYTPHDGDRVL
+1089 YLLSVYTPHDEDRLL

-1115 LRSRYRHER
+1115 LRSWYRHER
-1124 RWGSLLNA
+1124 HWGPLLTA
-1132 FLHDPELHPSEIFSG
+1132 FLHDPELRPSEMFSG
-1147 LEDVIASSARDN
+1147 LEEVIVSSIRDN

-1164 GDVIDILTTSLDQL
+1164 GDIINILTTSLDEL

-1192 HAPQLHETALGRP
+1192 HAPELHETALESSR
-1205 PLSDDRDQFIYL
+1205 LSDDRDQFIYL

-1226 DQYSTAP
+1226 DQYSPTS
-1233 SSPTHINS
+1233 SSPSHINS

-1246 FVGLQCHFAPSG
+1246 FIRLQCRFAPSG
-1258 VIPVLK
+1258 IIDVLK
-1264 RLQDS
+1264 RLQDG
-1269 IDWPTALNICEEAGA
+1269 IDWSTALSICEEAGA
-1284 YDAVIWAVNYNGQP
+1284 YDAVIWSMNYRGQP
-1298 REALSKA
+1298 QEALSKA
-1305 DAFEKQLTL
+1305 DVFEKQLTL
-1314 DLARTLASP
+1314 DLTRTLASP
-1323 ATGSTDSVNKCLNDL
+1323 APGSTDSVNKYLNDL

-1349 MEHSSSSSPAEVP
+1349 MEHSSTSSAGEVP

-1367 YQLLGSQIHTVQTLS
+1367 YQLLSSQIHTVQALS

-1389 GSDAGLEG
+1389 GGDAGLEG

-1434 PAIHSGT
+1434 PAVHSGT
-1441 TGILYT
+1441 TGTPYT
-1447 EFRTILTG
+1447 EFRAILTG

-1468 ISKHLIDRDV
+1468 ISKRLIDRDV

-1486 KEKMRGWAPS
+1486 KEKMRGWTPS

-1503 GRALLP
+1503 GRTLLP
-1509 SQADVEGV
+1509 SQADAENV
-1517 QIRISRTGTIYHLRC
+1517 QIRLSRTGTIYHLGC
-1532 SALDS
+1532 ST

>member
-1 MSSVSAHSTSDEET
+1 MSSAAAHSANDEEFSPR
-15 LTGAL
+15 AL
-20 DLGQSPTLSG
+20 DLEQSPTFSS
-30 NEEEVEDD
+30 NEEDAEDD
-38 QAGDYSTRMEELL
+38 EGGGYSTRMEELL
-51 SDGDDEHGDAET
+51 SDGDDENGDAEAEE
-63 DGDDGGFVYDG
+63 DGGGFIYDG

-80 TGENYRDQLRDVLG
+80 TGDNYRDQLRDVLG
-94 PDDSYDDSE
+94 PEDSYDHDESE

-113 ESNSASNDLPRDV
+113 ENSSASNELPRDV
-126 PHVDIQLDVSASTSA
+126 P
-141 SLVMSSLPHS
+141 
-151 RVGSPAPSGPFLRL
+151 
-165 PKPFLHP
+165 K
-172 NVSRL
+172 
-177 RSFTPKGSPAPS
+177 
-189 TGSPHAQAI
+189 
-198 NSFSPSPS
+198 
-206 HFSEISRTSS
+206 
-216 PSTGNNGPLIG
+216 
-227 QEREVVRWTSLRS
+227 
-240 AGSHLYNQ
+240 
-248 NPAKAS
+248 PAKAS
-254 SVLGDPITGAPMV
+254 SVLGDIIAGAPMV
-267 MAANGFICVGTDKG
+267 LAANGFICVGTDKG
-281 RIFVFDFKQTLKCIC
+281 RIFVFDFKQSLKCIC
-296 GSDVSGSTV
+296 GSIL
-305 GPVSAVALSNDHTY
+305 GPVSAVALSNDHTF

-348 LTSVTS
+348 LAAITS
-354 GRQEGHLPGSRI
+354 GRQEGHLSGSRI
-366 INISFVAGRHT
+366 ISISFVAGRHT
-377 AVVSADEHGLS
+377 AVVSADEH
-388 FYHSLGKVLFVEA
+388 VLFVDA

-410 YHGEDAPEAGISG
+410 YHGEDAPEASISG
-423 HPADPFSQQNAL
+423 HPADPLSQQNAL
-435 DRPSFRRRRR
+435 NRTSFRRRRR
-445 LRNTVL
+445 PHNTIL
-451 AMSTLPLGPLPHPT
+451 AMSTLPLGPLPHST
-465 DAYQIATL
+465 DAYQIAAL
-473 LTPTKLVVVGLKPT
+473 LTPTKVVVVGLQPT

-496 DEEQLSSP
+496 DEEQLSFP
-504 TYRRRGCLAWFPSV
+504 AYRRRGCLAWFPSV
-518 QDSSAEKFDKTVGM
+518 EDISTEKLDKTM
-532 KSGKQPRR
+532 GKKNVKDGKRSQR
-540 TPTHPILSYSW
+540 TPTHPVLSYSW
-551 GSHIYLLRV
+551 GGHVYLLR
-560 HEQKIK
+560 K
-566 QTVLNSRTGKM
+566 T
-577 NEMEVGTLV
+577 NEVEVGTLV

-607 NQIAIF
+607 NQMAIF
-613 TASALSIYD
+613 TASTLSIYD
-622 VHGMKMIEAVRF
+622 VHGMKIVEAVRF
-634 DSSSLISPSLGF
+634 DSSSLVSPSLGS
-646 TGNSSISYSE
+646 TGNGSVSYSD
-656 SVGDIAHSIRTYKGK
+656 SVRDIAHSIRTYKGK

-676 RQELFVGT
+676 RQELLVGT

-738 HDLMVASSRYAF
+738 HDLMVASSCYAF

-799 QQYENSGI
+799 QQYENAGI
-807 YRMFLHQLEPFVL
+807 YRMFLRQLEPFVL
-820 DGSIPSVPPRITQ
+820 NGSIPSVPPRITQ

-865 INLCRAHQLWD
+865 INLCRTHQLWD

-900 RSLQQNPAPTDTVI
+900 RSLQQNPAPTDTII

-920 YSYLATVLC
+920 YSYLATCAV
-929 GQIYP
+929 
-934 SQEPMDPDDAS
+934 QEPMEPDEAS
-945 SAKRDVYS
+945 FAKRDVYS

-960 TTWPAEGGSLILTSQ
+960 TVWPAEGGNLVLTSQ

-988 FLLRF
+988 LLLRF

-999 HCLDMAFE
+999 DCLDMAFE
-1007 DSYLHDFSDMS
+1007 DSYLHDFPDMS
-1018 RLMIVK
+1018 RLMIVR

-1058 EVPPSV
+1058 EVAPSI
-1064 LHNILTA
+1064 LHNILIA
-1071 LATQPEAETREDR
+1071 LATQPEVETREDR

-1089 YLLSVYTPHDGDRVL
+1089 YLLSVYTPHDGDRIL

-1115 LRSRYRHER
+1115 LRSRYRHEL
-1124 RWGSLLNA
+1124 RWGPLLAA
-1132 FLHDPELHPSEIFSG
+1132 FLHDPELRPSEIFSG
-1147 LEDVIASSARDN
+1147 LEEAIASSARDN

-1164 GDVIDILTTSLDQL
+1164 GDVINTLAISLDKL

-1192 HAPQLHETALGRP
+1192 HAPQLHETALQRP
-1205 PLSDDRDQFIYL
+1205 PLSDDRDQFVYL
-1217 NHLVPDSEY
+1217 NHLIPDSEY
-1226 DQYSTAP
+1226 DQYSTTP
-1233 SSPTHINS
+1233 SFPTRINS
-1241 RLRHR
+1241 RLRHH
-1246 FVGLQCHFAPSG
+1246 FVSLQCRFSPSG
-1258 VIPVLK
+1258 VISVLK
-1264 RLQDS
+1264 RLQDG
-1269 IDWPTALNICEEAGA
+1269 IDWPTALGICEEAGA
-1284 YDAVIWAVNYNGQP
+1284 YDAVIWALNYTGQP

-1305 DAFEKQLTL
+1305 DTFEKQLTL

-1323 ATGSTDSVNKCLNDL
+1323 APGSTESVNKYLNDL

-1349 MEHSSSSSPAEVP
+1349 MEHSSSASPAEVP

-1367 YQLLGSQIHTVQTLS
+1367 YQLLASQIHTVQTLS

-1389 GSDAGLEG
+1389 GSDAGVES

-1441 TGILYT
+1441 TGILYA

-1496 CGVCSSC
+1496 CG
-1503 GRALLP
+1503 
-1509 SQADVEGV
+1509 ADVEGV
-1517 QIRISRTGTIYHLRC
+1517 QIRLSRTGTIYHLRC
-1532 SALDS
+1532 SASDS

>member
-1 MSSVSAHSTSDEET
+1 MSSASAHPTSDEEF
-15 LTGAL
+15 LSHPP
-20 DLGQSPTLSG
+20 DLRQSPTLSG
-30 NEEEVEDD
+30 NEEELEDD
-38 QAGDYSTRMEELL
+38 QVGDYSTRMEELL
-51 SDGDDEHGDAET
+51 SDGDDEHDDAET
-63 DGDDGGFVYDG
+63 DEDDSGFVYDG
-74 VDADQV
+74 VDADLV
-80 TGENYRDQLRDVLG
+80 TGDNYRDQLRDVLG
-94 PDDSYDDSE
+94 PEDSYDESE

-113 ESNSASNDLPRDV
+113 EKSGSSNDLPRDV
-126 PHVDIQLDVSASTSA
+126 PHVDIQLYVSDSTST

-151 RVGSPAPSGPFLRL
+151 RVGSPAPNRPFLQF

-189 TGSPHAQAI
+189 IGSPHPQAI

-216 PSTGNNGPLIG
+216 SIGNNELLTA
-227 QEREVVRWTSLRS
+227 QEREVFRWSSLRS

-248 NPAKAS
+248 KPAKAS
-254 SVLGDPITGAPMV
+254 SVLGDSITGVPMV
-267 MAANGFICVGTDKG
+267 LAANGFICIGTDKG

-296 GSDVSGSTV
+296 GSDTSGSTV
-305 GPVSAVALSNDHTY
+305 GPVSAVALSNDHTF
-319 VASGHTTGYI
+319 VASGHATGYI

-348 LTSVTS
+348 LAAVTS
-354 GRQEGHLPGSRI
+354 GRQEGHLSGSRI

-377 AVVSADEHGLS
+377 AVVSVDEHGLS

-410 YHGEDAPEAGISG
+410 YHGEDAPEASISS
-423 HPADPFSQQNAL
+423 HPTDPLSQQNAL
-435 DRPSFRRRRR
+435 NRPSFRRRRR
-445 LRNTVL
+445 PHHTVL

-473 LTPTKLVVVGLKPT
+473 LTATKLVVVGLKPN

-504 TYRRRGCLAWFPSV
+504 AYRRRGCLAWFPSV
-518 QDSSAEKFDKTVGM
+518 QDSSTEKSGM
-532 KSGKQPRR
+532 KNAKSGKRPQR
-540 TPTHPILSYSW
+540 TPTHPVLSYSW
-551 GSHIYLLRV
+551 GSHVYLLRV

-566 QTVLNSRTGKM
+566 QIVSNNRTGKM
-577 NEMEVGTLV
+577 SEIEVGTLV

-602 QWLNV
+602 QWLSV

-613 TASALSIYD
+613 TASVLSVYD
-622 VHGMKMIEAVRF
+622 VHGMKMVETVRF
-634 DSSSLISPSLGF
+634 DSSSLVSPSLGS
-646 TGNSSISYSE
+646 TGNGSISYLE
-656 SVGDIAHSIRTYKGK
+656 SVGDIAHSVRTYKGK

-676 RQELFVGT
+676 RQELLVGT
-684 LLSWADRILS
+684 LLSWADRVLS

-724 EDPEERQIVIADKI
+724 EDPEGRQIVIAEKI
-738 HDLMVASSRYAF
+738 YDLMVASSRYAF

-799 QQYENSGI
+799 QQYENAGI
-807 YRMFLHQLEPFVL
+807 YRIFLHQLEPFVL

-865 INLCRAHQLWD
+865 INLCRTHQLWD

-888 YVSPIIESLALI
+888 YVSPIIESIALI
-900 RSLQQNPAPTDTVI
+900 RSLQQDPAPTDTVI
-914 KNAYKI
+914 RNAYKI

-934 SQEPMDPDDAS
+934 SQEPMEPDEAS
-945 SAKRDVYS
+945 FAKRDVYW

-960 TTWPAEGGSLILTSQ
+960 TTWPAEGGNLVLTSQ

-988 FLLRF
+988 FLLHF

-1018 RLMIVK
+1018 RLMIVR

-1032 EDLSPSDATFM
+1032 EDLSPSDVTFM

-1051 PKYPHHI
+1051 AKYPHHI
-1058 EVPPSV
+1058 EVAPSV

-1071 LATQPEAETREDR
+1071 LATQPEVEMREDR

-1089 YLLSVYTPHDGDRVL
+1089 YLLSIYTPHDGDRVL

-1124 RWGSLLNA
+1124 RWGPLLTA
-1132 FLHDPELHPSEIFSG
+1132 FLHDPELHSAEIFSG
-1147 LEDVIASSARDN
+1147 LEEAITSSARDN

-1164 GDVIDILTTSLDQL
+1164 NDVINTLTTSLDQL

-1192 HAPQLHETALGRP
+1192 HVPQLHEMALERT
-1205 PLSDDRDQFIYL
+1205 PLSDERDQFIYL
-1217 NHLVPDSEY
+1217 NHLIPDSEY
-1226 DQYSTAP
+1226 DQYSTTP

-1241 RLRHR
+1241 RLCHR
-1246 FVGLQCHFAPSG
+1246 FISLQCRFAPSG

-1264 RLQDS
+1264 RLKDG
-1269 IDWPTALNICEEAGA
+1269 IDWPTALSICEEAGA
-1284 YDAVIWAVNYNGQP
+1284 YDAVVWAVNYSGQP
-1298 REALSKA
+1298 QEALSKA
-1305 DAFEKQLTL
+1305 DVFEKQLTL
-1314 DLARTLASP
+1314 DLARTLAFP
-1323 ATGSTDSVNKCLNDL
+1323 TPGSTDSVKKYLHDL

-1349 MEHSSSSSPAEVP
+1349 MEHSSLSSPAEVP

-1382 ACCSTGK
+1382 TCCSTSK
-1389 GSDAGLEG
+1389 GSDGLES

-1447 EFRTILTG
+1447 EFRAILTG
-1455 MLESYRTDGDMLI
+1455 MLESYRTNGDMLI
-1468 ISKHLIDRDV
+1468 ISKHLVDRDV
-1478 FDSVELYA
+1478 FDCVELYA
-1486 KEKMRGWAPS
+1486 KEKMRGRAPS

-1503 GRALLP
+1503 GRTLLP
-1509 SQADVEGV
+1509 SQADVESV
-1517 QIRISRTGTIYHLRC
+1517 QIRLSRTGTVYHLGC